1 MYKVGS
7 KIAYCNVSIFS
18 QALIGGAGISR
29 IKYIGEWIE
38 LANGKLFTLEG
49 KEITDGSEEIYFDT
63 ILTPV
68 AVHNRLIKEKQEKNK
83 RIHSATQIK
92 MILAGIGMDVKFSKE
107 HKKELIRLVRQL

>member
-7 KIAYCNVSIFS
+7 KVAYCNVSIFS
-18 QALIGGAGISR
+18 QALIGAAGISR

-38 LANGKLFTLEG
+38 LENGKLFTLEG
-49 KEITDGSEEIYFDT
+49 KEIKDGSDEYYFDT

-68 AVHNRLIKEKQEKNK
+68 AVHNKLIKEKQEKNK
-83 RIHSATQIK
+83 RIHFVIQIQTI
-92 MILAGIGMDVKFSKE
+92 MANTLMDQKFSKE